1 MNTVIQRVSFP
12 DGRRILITSDIHGH
26 ADGLRALLKKAN
38 FNKNDILIIIG
49 DMVEKGPQSLET
61 IRLAM
66 ELQKQYSAYV
76 LMENVDLWRL
86 EFLQSDD
93 PETQKEMLRYSLRA
107 MEWWGGSLLH
117 DLCRELGVDLAADTD
132 IVSLFPEIKRH
143 FAPEM
148 AFLKSL
154 PTILDTQKMIFV
166 HGGIPHERLDELEGT
181 DAYPLLKFDDFYHTD
196 LSFHKYVVVGH
207 WPAVLYSKTYPDF
220 RPVIDRQRHIIS
232 LDGACGV
239 KHEGQLNLLVL
250 DDWQSEDFHLI
261 TWDHLPVITAL
272 DAQAPS
278 PADQAIY
285 IRWSDRWVTL
295 KNRGEEIS
303 RVVYHGQEIDVP
315 TQYLGQ
321 ENGRDYSCDAT
332 DYLLPVQPGD
342 QLLLITKL
350 SQGCVVKKDS
360 VAGWYLGRYKMNE
373 EKNT

>member
-132 IVSLFPEIKRH
+132 IVSLFPEIK
-143 FAPEM
+143 
-148 AFLKSL
+148 
-154 PTILDTQKMIFV
+154 
-166 HGGIPHERLDELEGT
+166 
-181 DAYPLLKFDDFYHTD
+181 
-196 LSFHKYVVVGH
+196 
-207 WPAVLYSKTYPDF
+207 
-220 RPVIDRQRHIIS
+220 
-232 LDGACGV
+232 
-239 KHEGQLNLLVL
+239 
-250 DDWQSEDFHLI
+250 
-261 TWDHLPVITAL
+261 
-272 DAQAPS
+272 
-278 PADQAIY
+278 
-285 IRWSDRWVTL
+285 
-295 KNRGEEIS
+295 
-303 RVVYHGQEIDVP
+303 
-315 TQYLGQ
+315 
-321 ENGRDYSCDAT
+321 
-332 DYLLPVQPGD
+332 
-342 QLLLITKL
+342 
-350 SQGCVVKKDS
+350 
-360 VAGWYLGRYKMNE
+360 
-373 EKNT
+373 